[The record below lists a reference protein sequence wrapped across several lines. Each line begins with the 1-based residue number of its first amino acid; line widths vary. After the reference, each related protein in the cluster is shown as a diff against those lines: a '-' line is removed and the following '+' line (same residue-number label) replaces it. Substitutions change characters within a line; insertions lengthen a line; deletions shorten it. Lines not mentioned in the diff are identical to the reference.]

1 MTDPIPHL
9 GNPDDKSLKK
19 YIITLKNFEDSTEF
33 YDNMETTGPGI
44 NDVLPTR
51 SIECVNRRPSSRNTE
66 YMMTYDEAATVLD
79 DSRVLA
85 VELNPEDLGFIK
97 TPFSFEQTSAQFNKA
112 TASSATDI
120 NWGLLRVL
128 RATDVTNWGSTG
140 TINQSASIIS
150 DSSGRN
156 VDVVIMDD
164 GCPYPTTLE
173 YQKNPDGTGYSRMVE
188 YNWFQHNPI
197 VTGGAVGEYSYS
209 AKRKQEHGAH
219 TTGTVAGNTQGW
231 ARDANIFNIT
241 YNDSIDY
248 VREFHKNK
256 PVNPLTG
263 VKNPTVMNNSWGYRG
278 GALSTASISKLT
290 IRGVEYFP
298 TSGTQGS
305 YVWDSNVIQNIARL
319 NIGGAFPARD
329 TATDVDMIEAMA
341 EGIIIVA
348 SAGNSYFYQDMLGG
362 QDYNNTMIQNGIS
375 YYIHRGS
382 SPGAADGGIE
392 STKIICSGASG
403 QHNETTGNIYDATSI
418 EVGDYKA
425 EFSNYGPRID
435 CYAPGSGIQSIW
447 KSGQTL
453 YDSTDTV
460 DPRVAARGL
469 TDTVNNNFKKCP
481 GTSMSGPQTA
491 GVLACLAE
499 KYPRMT
505 QADARAYIKN
515 ACPSTMLS
523 TSGGAQDSKDAGPS
537 FNSSSNVQML
547 ILRGTRH
554 PTADV
559 GGYYP
564 TPFPS
569 VVDKHRPPNGQVY
582 PRRNTVNSFNKNA
595 TFALSTDYSTRT
607 NGQTATITLNT
618 TNIPNGTPVQY
629 LITANPGSQTTTP
642 ILTDNGLSGVYSSS
656 AIILGSAF
664 FDTRPT
670 TGNRIETISGSATGI
685 TITNNLLGAGSLT
698 LSTPTAPAGLSYTGN
713 SSGDDGYWTVPLPFN
728 ITYLGQTYSTVYIGT
743 NTYITFGGGSAA
755 YAQLGPSEPP
765 YPKIMISASDNKA
778 FRIYHG
784 IEGTSP
790 NRTFRI
796 RWEGHHQY
804 FADETTPTMI
814 YEATFYEQYPARVE
828 IHTGVNARW
837 YALSTAD
844 IPPFSAN
851 NINKALVGTMTV
863 DSGSATLPITINTA
877 TGYIMNVRLGIFPSP
892 SVDITLN

>member
-1 MTDPIPHL
+1 MKDPIPHL
-9 GNPDDKSLKK
+9 GNPDDQSLKK
-19 YIITLKNFEDSTEF
+19 YIVTLKNFDDSTAF
-33 YDNMETTGPGI
+33 YDHMETDVTGI
-44 NDVLPTR
+44 DNVLPAR

-66 YMMTYDEAATVLD
+66 YMMTYDEAAMVCN

-128 RATDVTNWGSTG
+128 RATDIGNWGSTG

-150 DSSGRN
+150 DSSGKN

-188 YNWFQHNPI
+188 YNWFQHNPV
-197 VTGGAVGEYSYS
+197 VTGGAVGEYPYS
-209 AKRKQEHGAH
+209 AERLQEHGSH
-219 TTGTVAGNTQGW
+219 TTGTAAGNTQGW

-263 VKNPTVMNNSWGYRG
+263 VKNPTVMNNSWGYR
-278 GALSTASISKLT
+278 AASLSTSSISKLT

-298 TSGTQGS
+298 TSGTSGS
-305 YVWDSNVIQNIARL
+305 YVWDSNIIQNIARL
-319 NIGGAFPARD
+319 NIGGAFPSVVTAVD
-329 TATDVDMIEAMA
+329 TDMIEAMA

-348 SAGNSYFYQDMLGG
+348 SAGNSYFYQDVVGG
-362 QDYNNTMIQNGIS
+362 LDYNNTMVRNGVTV
-375 YYIHRGS
+375 YIHRGS
-382 SPGAADGGIE
+382 SPGATDGGTE
-392 STKIICSGASG
+392 GTKIICSGASG
-403 QHNETTGNIYDATSI
+403 QHNETSGASVYDATSI

-435 CYAPGSGIQSIW
+435 CYAPGSAIQSIW
-447 KSGQTL
+447 EANSDL
-453 YDSTDTV
+453 YDNTNAT
-460 DPRVAARGL
+460 DPRVAALGL
-469 TDTVNNNFKKCP
+469 SDTVNNNFKKCP

-505 QADARAYIKN
+505 QTDARAYIKN
-515 ACPSTMLS
+515 SCPSTILS
-523 TSGGAQDSKDAGPS
+523 TSGGAQDFKDAGPS

-569 VVDKHRPPNGQVY
+569 VVDKHRPPTGQTY
-582 PRRNTVNSFNKNA
+582 PRRNTVHSFNKNA

-607 NGQTATITLNT
+607 NGQTATITLAT
-618 TNIPNGTPVQY
+618 TNIPNGTLVQY
-629 LITANPGSQTTTP
+629 LITAKPTSQTTTP
-642 ILTDNGLSGVYSSS
+642 TVVDNGLSGIFS
-656 AIILGSAF
+656 ASATILSGF
-664 FDTRPT
+664 YFDTRPN
-670 TGNRIETISGSATGI
+670 TGNRFETTSNAASNLV
-685 TITNNLLGAGSLT
+685 ITNNLIGAGSLT
-698 LSTPTAPAGLSYTGN
+698 LSTPTAPGALTFTG
-713 SSGDDGYWTVPLPFN
+713 SADDGYWTVPLPFN
-728 ITYLGQTYSTVYIGT
+728 ITYLNQTYSTVYIGT
-743 NTYITFGGGSAA
+743 NAYITFGGGSVA

-765 YPKIMISASDNKA
+765 YPKIMISAADNKA
-778 FRIYHG
+778 FRIYQG
-784 IEGTSP
+784 VEGTSP

-796 RWEGHHQY
+796 RWEGHHIY
-804 FADETTPTMI
+804 SSTDSGNPTMI
-814 YEATFYEQYPARVE
+814 YEATFYEQYPTRVE

-837 YALSTAD
+837 ALQPAIAT
-844 IPPFSAN
+844 PPFSVS

-863 DSGSATLPITINTA
+863 NNSQSTLPITISTS
-877 TGYIMNVRLGIFPSP
+877 TGYVMNVRLGVFPSP
-892 SVDITLN
+892 SIDITIN

>member
-1 MTDPIPHL
+1 
-9 GNPDDKSLKK
+9 
-19 YIITLKNFEDSTEF
+19 
-33 YDNMETTGPGI
+33 
-44 NDVLPTR
+44 
-51 SIECVNRRPSSRNTE
+51 
-66 YMMTYDEAATVLD
+66 MMTYDEAAMVLN

-97 TPFSFEQTSAQFNKA
+97 TPFSFEQTSSQFNKA
-112 TASSATDI
+112 VASSATDI

-128 RATDVTNWGSTG
+128 RATDISNWGTTG

-263 VKNPTVMNNSWGYRG
+263 VKNPTVMNNSWGYRS

-298 TSGTQGS
+298 TSGTSGA
-305 YVWDSNVIQNIARL
+305 YVWDSNIIQNIARL
-319 NIGGAFPARD
+319 NIGGAFPSIS

-348 SAGNSYFYQDMLGG
+348 SAGNSYFYQDVVGG
-362 QDYNNTMIQNGIS
+362 LDYNNTMVRNGATV
-375 YYIHRGS
+375 YIHRGS
-382 SPGAADGGIE
+382 SPGATDGGTE
-392 STKIICSGASG
+392 NTKIICSGASG
-403 QHNETTGNIYDATSI
+403 QHNETSGNIYDATSI

-447 KSGQTL
+447 KANSDL
-453 YDSTDTV
+453 YDNTNTT
-460 DPRVAARGL
+460 DPRVSALGL

-515 ACPSTMLS
+515 ACPSTIL
-523 TSGGAQDSKDAGPS
+523 TTNGGAQDSKDAGPS

-559 GGYYP
+559 GGFYQ

-569 VVDKHRPPNGQVY
+569 VVDKHRPPNGQTY
-582 PRRNTVNSFNKNA
+582 PRRNTVHSFNKNA
-595 TFALSTDYSTRT
+595 TFALSTDYSTRA
-607 NGQTATITLNT
+607 NGQTATITLAT

-629 LITANPGSQTTTP
+629 LITAKPGSQTTTP
-642 ILTDNGLSGVYSSS
+642 TLVDNGLSGVFSASTTILSS
-656 AIILGSAF
+656 AL
-664 FDTRPT
+664 FDTRPN
-670 TGNRIETISGSATGI
+670 TGNRFETISGSATHSVV
-685 TITNNLLGAGSLT
+685 TNNLLGAVSLT
-698 LSTPTAPAGLSYTGN
+698 LSTPAAPGVLTFTG
-713 SSGDDGYWTVPLPFN
+713 SADDGYWTVPLPFD

-755 YAQLGPSEPP
+755 YAQLSPSEPP
-765 YPKIMISASDNKA
+765 YPKIMISAADNKA
-778 FRIYHG
+778 FQIYQG

-796 RWEGHHQY
+796 RWEGHHIY
-804 FADETTPTMI
+804 NTSSTTPTMI

-828 IHTGVNARW
+828 IHTGVNDRW
-837 YALSTAD
+837 ASQSTTA
-844 IPPFSAN
+844 IPPFSVSD
-851 NINKALVGTMTV
+851 INKALVGTMTV
-863 DSGSATLPITINTA
+863 NSGSATLPITISTL
-877 TGYIMNVRLGIFPSP
+877 TGYVMNVRLGIFPSP
-892 SVDITLN
+892 SIDITIN

>member
-1 MTDPIPHL
+1 MKDPIPHL

-19 YIITLKNFEDSTEF
+19 YVVTLKNFDDSTEF
-33 YDNMETTGPGI
+33 YDHMETDVTGT
-44 NDVLPTR
+44 DTVLPAR
-51 SIECVNRRPSSRNTE
+51 SVECVNRRPSSRNTE
-66 YMMTYDEAATVLD
+66 YMMTYDEAAMVRN

-85 VELNPEDLGFIK
+85 VELNPEDLGLIK

-112 TASSATDI
+112 VASSATDI
-120 NWGLLRVL
+120 NWGLLRVF
-128 RATDVTNWGSTG
+128 RATDISNWGSTG
-140 TINQSASIIS
+140 TVNQSASIIS

-173 YQKNPDGTGYSRMVE
+173 YQKNSDGTGYSRMVE
-188 YNWFQHNPI
+188 YNWYQHNPV
-197 VTGGAVGEYSYS
+197 VTGGAVGEYPYS
-209 AKRKQEHGAH
+209 AERLQEHGSH

-241 YNDSIDY
+241 YNDPIDY

-263 VKNPTVMNNSWGYRG
+263 VKNPTVMNNSWGYRSSP
-278 GALSTASISKLT
+278 LSTASISKLT

-298 TSGTQGS
+298 TSGTAGS

-319 NIGGAFPARD
+319 NIGGNFPAIS

-348 SAGNSYFYQDMLGG
+348 SAGNSYFYQDVVGG
-362 QDYNNTMIQNGIS
+362 LDYNNTMVRNGVTV
-375 YYIHRGS
+375 YIHRGS
-382 SPGAADGGIE
+382 SPGATDGGTE
-392 STKIICSGASG
+392 NTKIICSGASG
-403 QHNETTGNIYDATSI
+403 QHNETSGNIYDATSI

-447 KSGQTL
+447 KANSDL
-453 YDSTDTV
+453 YDNTNTT
-460 DPRVAARGL
+460 DPRVSALGL

-569 VVDKHRPPNGQVY
+569 VVDKHRPPNGQTY
-582 PRRNTVNSFNKNA
+582 PRRNTVHSFNKNA
-595 TFALSTDYSTRT
+595 TFALSTDYSTRI
-607 NGQTATITLNT
+607 NGQTATITLAT

-629 LITANPGSQTTTP
+629 LITAKPGSQTTTP
-642 ILTDNGLSGVYSSS
+642 TLVDNGLSGVFSASTTILSS
-656 AIILGSAF
+656 AL
-664 FDTRPT
+664 FDTRPN
-670 TGNRIETISGSATGI
+670 TGNRFETISGSATHSVV
-685 TITNNLLGAGSLT
+685 TNNLLGAVSLT
-698 LSTPTAPAGLSYTGN
+698 LSTPAAPGVLTFTG
-713 SSGDDGYWTVPLPFN
+713 SADDGYWTVPLPFD

-743 NTYITFGGGSAA
+743 NTYITFGGGSSA
-755 YAQLGPSEPP
+755 YAQLSPSEPP
-765 YPKIMISASDNKA
+765 YPKIMISAADNKA
-778 FRIYHG
+778 FQIYQG

-796 RWEGHHQY
+796 RWEGHHIY
-804 FADETTPTMI
+804 NTSSTTPTMI

-837 YALSTAD
+837 ALQSTTA
-844 IPPFSAN
+844 IPPFSVSD
-851 NINKALVGTMTV
+851 INKALVGTMTV
-863 DSGSATLPITINTA
+863 SSGAATLPITINTL
-877 TGYIMNVRLGIFPSP
+877 TGYVMNVRLGIFPSP
-892 SVDITLN
+892 SIDITIN

>member
-1 MTDPIPHL
+1 MKDPIPHL

-19 YIITLKNFEDSTEF
+19 YVVTLKNFDDSTEF
-33 YDNMETTGPGI
+33 YDHMETDVTGI
-44 NDVLPTR
+44 DNVLPAR
-51 SIECVNRRPSSRNTE
+51 SVECINRRPSSRNTE
-66 YMMTYDEAATVLD
+66 YMMTYAEAAMVRN

-112 TASSATDI
+112 TASGATDI

-128 RATDVTNWGSTG
+128 RATDISNWGTTG
-140 TINQSASIIS
+140 TVNQSASIIS

-209 AKRKQEHGAH
+209 TERLQEHGSH

-231 ARDANIFNIT
+231 ARDANIFNLT

-256 PVNPLTG
+256 PINPLTG
-263 VKNPTVMNNSWGYRG
+263 VKNPTVMNNSWGYR
-278 GALSTASISKLT
+278 AASLSTASISKLT

-305 YVWDSNVIQNIARL
+305 YVWDSNIIQNIARL
-319 NIGGAFPARD
+319 NIGGAFPSVS
-329 TATDVDMIEAMA
+329 TATDIDMIEAMA

-348 SAGNSYFYQDMLGG
+348 SAGNSYFYQDVVSGL
-362 QDYNNTMIQNGIS
+362 DYNNTMVRNGATV
-375 YYIHRGS
+375 YIHRGS
-382 SPGAADGGIE
+382 SPGATDGGTE
-392 STKIICSGASG
+392 NTKIICSGASG
-403 QHNETTGNIYDATSI
+403 QHDETSGNIYDATSI

-447 KSGQTL
+447 KANSDL
-453 YDSTDTV
+453 YDNTNTT
-460 DPRVAARGL
+460 DPRVSALGL

-505 QADARAYIKN
+505 HADARAYIKN
-515 ACPSTMLS
+515 ACPSTIL
-523 TSGGAQDSKDAGPS
+523 TTNGGAQDSKDAGPS

-559 GGYYP
+559 GGFYQ

-569 VVDKHRPPNGQVY
+569 VVDKHRPPNGQTY
-582 PRRNTVNSFNKNA
+582 PRRNTVHSFNKNA
-595 TFALSTDYSTRT
+595 TFALSTDYSTRA
-607 NGQTATITLNT
+607 NGQTATITLAT

-629 LITANPGSQTTTP
+629 LITAKPGSQTTTP
-642 ILTDNGLSGVYSSS
+642 TLVDNGLSGVFSASTTILSS
-656 AIILGSAF
+656 AL
-664 FDTRPT
+664 FDTRPN
-670 TGNRIETISGSATGI
+670 TGNRFETISGSATHSVV
-685 TITNNLLGAGSLT
+685 TNNLLGAVSLT
-698 LSTPTAPAGLSYTGN
+698 LSTPAAPGVLTFTG
-713 SSGDDGYWTVPLPFN
+713 SADDGYWTVPLPFD

-743 NTYITFGGGSAA
+743 NTYITFGGGSVA

-765 YPKIMISASDNKA
+765 YPKIMISAADNKA
-778 FRIYHG
+778 FQIYQG

-796 RWEGHHQY
+796 RWEGHHIY
-804 FADETTPTMI
+804 NTSSTTPTMI
-814 YEATFYEQYPARVE
+814 YEATFYEQYPTRVE
-828 IHTGVNARW
+828 IHTGVNDRW
-837 YALSTAD
+837 SILPAIAT
-844 IPPFSAN
+844 PPFSVSD
-851 NINKALVGTMTV
+851 INKALVGTMTV
-863 DSGSATLPITINTA
+863 SSGSATLPITISTL
-877 TGYIMNVRLGIFPSP
+877 TGYVMNVRLGIFPSP
-892 SVDITLN
+892 DVDITLN

>member
-1 MTDPIPHL
+1 
-9 GNPDDKSLKK
+9 
-19 YIITLKNFEDSTEF
+19 
-33 YDNMETTGPGI
+33 
-44 NDVLPTR
+44 
-51 SIECVNRRPSSRNTE
+51 
-66 YMMTYDEAATVLD
+66 MMTYDEAAMVLN

-112 TASSATDI
+112 VASSATDI

-128 RATDVTNWGSTG
+128 RATDISNWGTTG

-173 YQKNPDGTGYSRMVE
+173 YQKNSDGTGYSRMVE

-263 VKNPTVMNNSWGYRG
+263 VKNPTVMNNSWGYRS

-298 TSGTQGS
+298 TSGTSGA
-305 YVWDSNVIQNIARL
+305 YVWDSNIIQNIARL
-319 NIGGAFPARD
+319 NIGGAFPSIS

-348 SAGNSYFYQDMLGG
+348 SAGNSYFYQDVVGG
-362 QDYNNTMIQNGIS
+362 LDYNNTMVRNGATV
-375 YYIHRGS
+375 YIHRGS
-382 SPGAADGGIE
+382 SPGATDGGTE
-392 STKIICSGASG
+392 NTKIICSGASG
-403 QHNETTGNIYDATSI
+403 QHNETSGNIYDATSI

-447 KSGQTL
+447 KANSDL
-453 YDSTDTV
+453 YDNTNTT
-460 DPRVAARGL
+460 DPRVSALGL

-505 QADARAYIKN
+505 HADARAYIKN
-515 ACPSTMLS
+515 ACPSTIL
-523 TSGGAQDSKDAGPS
+523 TTNGGAQDSKDAGPS

-559 GGYYP
+559 GGFYQ

-569 VVDKHRPPNGQVY
+569 VVDKHRPPNGQTY
-582 PRRNTVNSFNKNA
+582 PRRNTVHSFNKNA
-595 TFALSTDYSTRT
+595 TFALSTDYSTRA
-607 NGQTATITLNT
+607 NGQTATITLAT

-629 LITANPGSQTTTP
+629 LITAKPGSQTTTP
-642 ILTDNGLSGVYSSS
+642 TLVDNGLSGVFSASTTILSS
-656 AIILGSAF
+656 AL
-664 FDTRPT
+664 FDTRPN
-670 TGNRIETISGSATGI
+670 TGNRFETISGSATHSVV
-685 TITNNLLGAGSLT
+685 TNNLLGAVSLT
-698 LSTPTAPAGLSYTGN
+698 LSTPAAPGVLTFTG
-713 SSGDDGYWTVPLPFN
+713 SADDGYWTVPLPFD

-755 YAQLGPSEPP
+755 YAQLSPSEPP
-765 YPKIMISASDNKA
+765 YPKIMISAADNKA
-778 FRIYHG
+778 FQIYQG

-796 RWEGHHQY
+796 RWEGHHIY
-804 FADETTPTMI
+804 NTSSTTPTMI

-828 IHTGVNARW
+828 IHTGVNDRW
-837 YALSTAD
+837 ASQSTTA
-844 IPPFSAN
+844 IPPFSVSD
-851 NINKALVGTMTV
+851 INKALVGTMTV
-863 DSGSATLPITINTA
+863 NSGSATLPITISTL
-877 TGYIMNVRLGIFPSP
+877 TGYVMNVRLGIFPSP
-892 SVDITLN
+892 SIDITIN

>member
-1 MTDPIPHL
+1 MKDPIPHL
-9 GNPDDKSLKK
+9 GNPDDQSLKK
-19 YIITLKNFEDSTEF
+19 YIVTLKNFDDSTEF
-33 YDNMETTGPGI
+33 YDHMETDVTGI
-44 NDVLPTR
+44 DNMLPAR

-66 YMMTYDEAATVLD
+66 YMMTYDEAAMVCN

-128 RATDVTNWGSTG
+128 RATDIGNWGSTG

-188 YNWFQHNPI
+188 YNWYQHNPV

-209 AKRKQEHGAH
+209 NNRLQEHGSH

-241 YNDSIDY
+241 YIDSIDY

-263 VKNPTVMNNSWGYRG
+263 VKNPTVMNNSWGYR
-278 GALSTASISKLT
+278 AASLSTASISKLT

-298 TSGTQGS
+298 TSGTSGS
-305 YVWDSNVIQNIARL
+305 YVWDSNIIQNIARL
-319 NIGGAFPARD
+319 NIGGAFPSVVTAVD
-329 TATDVDMIEAMA
+329 TDMIEAMA

-348 SAGNSYFYQDMLGG
+348 SAGNSYFYQDVVGG
-362 QDYNNTMIQNGIS
+362 LDYNNTMVRNGVTV
-375 YYIHRGS
+375 YIHRGS
-382 SPGAADGGIE
+382 SPGATDGGTE
-392 STKIICSGASG
+392 GTKIICSGASG
-403 QHNETTGNIYDATSI
+403 QHNETSGASVYDATSI

-435 CYAPGSGIQSIW
+435 CYAPGSAIQSIW

-453 YDSTDTV
+453 YDANNTT
-460 DPRVAARGL
+460 DPRVAALGL
-469 TDTVNNNFKKCP
+469 SDTVNNNFKKCP

-505 QADARAYIKN
+505 QTDARAYIKN
-515 ACPSTMLS
+515 SCPSTILS
-523 TSGGAQDSKDAGPS
+523 TSGGAQDFKDAGPS

-569 VVDKHRPPNGQVY
+569 VVDKHRPPTGQTY
-582 PRRNTVNSFNKNA
+582 PRRNTVHSFNKNA

-607 NGQTATITLNT
+607 NGQTATITLAT
-618 TNIPNGTPVQY
+618 TNIPNGTLVQY
-629 LITANPGSQTTTP
+629 LITAKPASQTTTP
-642 ILTDNGLSGVYSSS
+642 TVVDNGLSGIFS
-656 AIILGSAF
+656 ASATILSGF
-664 FDTRPT
+664 YFDTRPS
-670 TGNRIETISGSATGI
+670 TGNRFETTSNAASNLV
-685 TITNNLLGAGSLT
+685 ITNNLIGAGSLT
-698 LSTPTAPAGLSYTGN
+698 LSTPTAPGALTFTGYA
-713 SSGDDGYWTVPLPFN
+713 DDGYWTVPLPFN
-728 ITYLGQTYSTVYIGT
+728 ITYLNQTYSSVYIGT
-743 NTYITFGGGSAA
+743 NTYITFGGGSEA

-765 YPKIMISASDNKA
+765 YPKIMISAADNKA
-778 FRIYHG
+778 FRIYQG
-784 IEGTSP
+784 VEGTFP
-790 NRTFRI
+790 TRTFRI
-796 RWEGHHQY
+796 RWEGHHIY
-804 FADETTPTMI
+804 NTSSTTSTMI
-814 YEATFYEQYPARVE
+814 YEATFYEQYPTRVE

-837 YALSTAD
+837 ALQSTIA
-844 IPPFSAN
+844 IPPFSVSD
-851 NINKALVGTMTV
+851 INKALVGTMTV
-863 DSGSATLPITINTA
+863 NSSQSTLPITISTS
-877 TGYIMNVRLGIFPSP
+877 TGYVMNVRLGVFPSP
-892 SVDITLN
+892 SIDITIN

>member
-1 MTDPIPHL
+1 MKDPIPHL
-9 GNPDDKSLKK
+9 GNPDDQSLKK
-19 YIITLKNFEDSTEF
+19 YIVTLKNFDDSTAF
-33 YDNMETTGPGI
+33 YDHMETDVTGI
-44 NDVLPTR
+44 DNVLPAR

-66 YMMTYDEAATVLD
+66 YMMTYDEAAMVCN

-128 RATDVTNWGSTG
+128 RATDIGNWGSTG

-188 YNWFQHNPI
+188 YNWYQHNPV

-209 AKRKQEHGAH
+209 NNRLQEHGSH

-241 YNDSIDY
+241 YIDSIDY

-263 VKNPTVMNNSWGYRG
+263 VKNPTVMNNSWGYRAA
-278 GALSTASISKLT
+278 ALSTSSISKLT

-298 TSGTQGS
+298 TSGTSGS
-305 YVWDSNVIQNIARL
+305 YVWDSNIIQNIARL
-319 NIGGAFPARD
+319 NIGGAFPSVVTAVD
-329 TATDVDMIEAMA
+329 TDMIEAMA

-348 SAGNSYFYQDMLGG
+348 SAGNSYFYQDVVGG
-362 QDYNNTMIQNGIS
+362 LDYNNTMVRNGVTV
-375 YYIHRGS
+375 YIHRGS
-382 SPGAADGGIE
+382 SPGATDGGTE
-392 STKIICSGASG
+392 GTKIICSGASG
-403 QHNETTGNIYDATSI
+403 QHNETSGASVYDATSI

-435 CYAPGSGIQSIW
+435 CYAPGSAIQSIW

-453 YDSTDTV
+453 YDANNTT
-460 DPRVAARGL
+460 DPRVAALGL
-469 TDTVNNNFKKCP
+469 SDTVNNNFKKCP

-505 QADARAYIKN
+505 QTDARAYIKN
-515 ACPSTMLS
+515 SCPSTILS
-523 TSGGAQDSKDAGPS
+523 TSGGAQDFKDAGPS

-569 VVDKHRPPNGQVY
+569 VVDKHRPPTGQTY
-582 PRRNTVNSFNKNA
+582 PRRNTVHSFNKNA

-607 NGQTATITLNT
+607 NGQTATITLAT
-618 TNIPNGTPVQY
+618 TNIPNGTLVQY
-629 LITANPGSQTTTP
+629 LITAKPTSQTTTP
-642 ILTDNGLSGVYSSS
+642 TVVDNGLSGIFS
-656 AIILGSAF
+656 ASATILSGF
-664 FDTRPT
+664 YFDTRPS
-670 TGNRIETISGSATGI
+670 TGNRFETTSNAASNLV
-685 TITNNLLGAGSLT
+685 ITNNLIGAGSLT
-698 LSTPTAPAGLSYTGN
+698 LSTPTTPGALTFTG
-713 SSGDDGYWTVPLPFN
+713 SADDGYWTVPLPFN
-728 ITYLGQTYSTVYIGT
+728 ITYLNQTYSSVYIGT
-743 NTYITFGGGSAA
+743 NTYITFGGGSVA

-765 YPKIMISASDNKA
+765 YPKIMISAADNKA
-778 FRIYHG
+778 FQIYQG
-784 IEGTSP
+784 VEGTSP

-796 RWEGHHQY
+796 RWEGHHIY
-804 FADETTPTMI
+804 NSTDSGNPTMI
-814 YEATFYEQYPARVE
+814 YEATFYEQYPTRVE

-837 YALSTAD
+837 ALQPAIAT
-844 IPPFSAN
+844 PPFSVS

-863 DSGSATLPITINTA
+863 NNSQSTLPITISTL
-877 TGYIMNVRLGIFPSP
+877 TGYVMNVRLGVFPSP
-892 SVDITLN
+892 SIDITIN

>member
-1 MTDPIPHL
+1 MKDPIPHL

-19 YIITLKNFEDSTEF
+19 YTVTLKNFDDSTEF
-33 YDNMETTGPGI
+33 YDHMETDVTGI
-44 NDVLPTR
+44 DNVLPAR
-51 SIECVNRRPSSRNTE
+51 SVECINRRPSSRNTE
-66 YMMTYDEAATVLD
+66 YMMTYDEAAMVRN

-112 TASSATDI
+112 TASGATDI

-128 RATDVTNWGSTG
+128 RATDIGSWGTAG

-188 YNWFQHNPI
+188 YNWYQHNPV

-209 AKRKQEHGAH
+209 TERLQEHGSH

-263 VKNPTVMNNSWGYRG
+263 VKNPTVMNNSWGYR
-278 GALSTASISKLT
+278 AASLSTASISKLT

-305 YVWDSNVIQNIARL
+305 YVWDSNIIQNIARL
-319 NIGGAFPARD
+319 NIGGAFPAVS

-348 SAGNSYFYQDMLGG
+348 SAGNSYFYQDVVGG
-362 QDYNNTMIQNGIS
+362 LDYNNTMVRNGATV
-375 YYIHRGS
+375 YIHRGS
-382 SPGAADGGIE
+382 SPGAADGGTE
-392 STKIICSGASG
+392 NTKIICSGASG
-403 QHNETTGNIYDATSI
+403 QHNETSGNIYDATSI

-435 CYAPGSGIQSIW
+435 CYAPGSAIQSIW
-447 KSGQTL
+447 KANSDL
-453 YDSTDTV
+453 YDNTNTT
-460 DPRVAARGL
+460 DPRVAALGL

-515 ACPSTMLS
+515 ACPSIMLS
-523 TSGGAQDSKDAGPS
+523 TSGGAQDFKDAGPS

-569 VVDKHRPPNGQVY
+569 VVDKHRPPNGQTY

-595 TFALSTDYSTRT
+595 TFTLATDFSTRT
-607 NGQTATITLNT
+607 NGQTATITLAT

-629 LITANPGSQTTTP
+629 LITAKPASQTTTP
-642 ILTDNGLSGVYSSS
+642 ILVDNGLSGVYSSS
-656 AIILGSAF
+656 TTILSSALF
-664 FDTRPT
+664 NTRPT
-670 TGNRIETISGSATGI
+670 IGNRIETISGSATHSV
-685 TITNNLLGAGSLT
+685 ITNNLLGAGSLT
-698 LSTPTAPAGLSYTGN
+698 LSTPAVPGALTFTG
-713 SSGDDGYWTVPLPFN
+713 SADDGYWTVPLPFD

-743 NTYITFGGGSAA
+743 NTYITFGGGSVA
-755 YAQLGPSEPP
+755 YAQLSPSEPP
-765 YPKIMISASDNKA
+765 YPKIMISAADNKA
-778 FRIYHG
+778 FQIYQG

-796 RWEGHHQY
+796 RWEGHHIY
-804 FADETTPTMI
+804 NTSSTTPTMI
-814 YEATFYEQYPARVE
+814 YEATFYEQYPARVD

-837 YALSTAD
+837 AAQSTVA
-844 IPPFSAN
+844 IPPFSVSD
-851 NINKALVGTMTV
+851 INKALVGTMTV
-863 DSGSATLPITINTA
+863 NSGSATLPITISTL
-877 TGYIMNVRLGIFPSP
+877 TGYVMNVRLGIFPSP
-892 SVDITLN
+892 SIDITIN